1 MSEELNP
8 ATRRWL
14 LVALLTGVALVFGGW
29 VAEEGL
35 QQVGLRA
42 PDEALGV
49 TTRSGVVY
57 IRTDWAISIHALG
70 TLGAI
75 LIFASL
81 WIAGSKINRDAQ
93 VRSER
98 AIAKSLNKSVTDV
111 GVMMDFGLLGT
122 GVLSAV
128 QIGRLSIDLL
138 NVLT

>member
-1 MSEELNP
+1 M
-8 ATRRWL
+8 
-14 LVALLTGVALVFGGW
+14 
-29 VAEEGL
+29 
-35 QQVGLRA
+35 
-42 PDEALGV
+42 
-49 TTRSGVVY
+49 
-57 IRTDWAISIHALG
+57 
-70 TLGAI
+70 
-75 LIFASL
+75 IFASL

>member
-1 MSEELNP
+1 
-8 ATRRWL
+8 
-14 LVALLTGVALVFGGW
+14 
-29 VAEEGL
+29 
-35 QQVGLRA
+35 
-42 PDEALGV
+42 
-49 TTRSGVVY
+49 
-57 IRTDWAISIHALG
+57 
-70 TLGAI
+70 